1 MQQEM
6 LWAFV
11 LIFAIDSVIP
21 GPAVAMVM
29 SRGASV
35 GLGRT
40 LPFIAGL
47 VVGDLLL
54 FLMALLGLAALAKSF
69 APLFFFVKWLGVC
82 YLLYLAYGAW
92 TSKPV
97 DIDVAPVGG
106 IGSGSFALALVLPLG
121 NPKAVGFYVALL
133 PAFMDVEQLS
143 MAAAINFSVAIVVI
157 WSLVLI
163 SYTALADQGRQYI
176 KGTNAMKWLNRCAA
190 GAMVSAAGTVAFRE

>member
-11 LIFAIDSVIP
+11 LIFAIDSITP

-35 GLGRT
+35 GLLRT

-54 FLMALLGLAALAKSF
+54 FLMALLGLAALAKSYG
-69 APLFFFVKWLGVC
+69 ALFLVIKWVGVA
-82 YLLYLAYGAW
+82 YLLYLAYVAW
-92 TSKPV
+92 NAKPLNM
-97 DIDVAPVGG
+97 DVKPSSGTG
-106 IGSGSFALALVLPLG
+106 LGSLMLAIILPLG

-133 PAFMDVEQLS
+133 PAFLNLELLS
-143 MAAAINFSVAIVVI
+143 LSSAFYFSAAIVII
-157 WSLVLI
+157 WSCVLI
-163 SYTALADQGRQYI
+163 FYTALASQSRRYL
-176 KGTNAMKWLNRCAA
+176 KSSSTMKWLNRGAA
-190 GAMVSAAGTVAFRE
+190 GAMVGAAGTVAFRS

>member
-1 MQQEM
+1 MQEGL

-11 LIFAIDSVIP
+11 LIFAIDSITP

-35 GLGRT
+35 GLIRT

-54 FLMALLGLAALAKSF
+54 FSMALLGLVSLAKSYVV
-69 APLFFFVKWLGVC
+69 FFTVVKWIGVC
-82 YLLYLAYGAW
+82 YLLYLAYCAW
-92 TSKPV
+92 NAEPISP
-97 DIDVAPVGG
+97 DMNPAGG
-106 IGSGSFALALVLPLG
+106 TGVSSFSLALFLPLG

-133 PAFMDVEQLS
+133 PAFMDVEELS
-143 MAAAINFSVAIVVI
+143 ITSAASFSLAIVII

-163 SYTALADQGRQYI
+163 FYTVVADQGREYLNE
-176 KGTNAMKWLNRCAA
+176 TNALKWLNRGAA
-190 GAMVSAAGTVAFRE
+190 GAMVGAACTVTIRE